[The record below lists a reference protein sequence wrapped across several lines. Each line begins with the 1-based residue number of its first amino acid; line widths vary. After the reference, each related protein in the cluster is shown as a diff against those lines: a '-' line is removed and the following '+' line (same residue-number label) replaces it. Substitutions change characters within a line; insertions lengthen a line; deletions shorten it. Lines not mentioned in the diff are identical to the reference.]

1 MKKIKTIIFGLGN
14 IGLLQDIN
22 KNMRYIHTQ
31 SPYLFQK
38 KFDLV
43 GAIDISKKNR
53 QVFLK
58 NIINQYSKIFMISK
72 IKILV
77 STWL

>member
-22 KNMRYIHTQ
+22 KKHEIYSHSKSVSI
-31 SPYLFQK
+31 SK

-43 GAIDISKKNR
+43 GAIDISKK
-53 QVFLK
+53 K
-58 NIINQYSKIFMISK
+58 
-72 IKILV
+72 
-77 STWL
+77 

>member
-22 KNMRYIHTQ
+22 KKHEIYSHSKSVSI
-31 SPYLFQK
+31 SK

-53 QVFLK
+53 QVFFE
-58 NIINQYSKIFMISK
+58 KI
-72 IKILV
+72 
-77 STWL
+77 